1 MRRILLNSAQAAISR
16 HQRKEELRQMWARV
30 ARPLC
35 AKFLG
40 SLVFGTIGFAALT
53 GCVVM
58 AQAPGGAGGA
68 GAGQQAPVQR
78 PSTPGVNSPDANN
91 PDTLTKQV
99 DDKKFAKDAAMG
111 GLYEVQ
117 LGKVAAEK
125 GGSDGV
131 KKFGRKMVDD
141 HSKANDQLKEILT
154 KESLDVPTS
163 LDSKHQSRLDK
174 ISKLSGP
181 AFDKAYIKDQLK
193 DHEKDV
199 SDFQAEAQNGHD
211 PNIKQF
217 ATATLPTLQ
226 EHLSSAKDL
235 KKEK

>member
-1 MRRILLNSAQAAISR
+1 MA
-16 HQRKEELRQMWARV
+16 
-30 ARPLC
+30 
-35 AKFLG
+35 
-40 SLVFGTIGFAALT
+40 FAGLA
-53 GCVVM
+53 GCVAV

-68 GAGQQAPVQR
+68 GGAGAGQPAAR
-78 PSTPGVNSPDANN
+78 PSSNPGMNNPDMNN
-91 PDTLTKQV
+91 PDTMTKQV

-111 GLYEVQ
+111 GLYEVEA
-117 LGKVAAEK
+117 GKVAAEK
-125 GGSDGV
+125 GGTDGV
-131 KKFGRKMVDD
+131 KKFGQKMVDD
-141 HSKANDQLKEILT
+141 HSKANDQLKEILS
-154 KESLDVPTS
+154 KESIDVPTS

-174 ISKLSGP
+174 LSKLSGP

-199 SDFQAEAQNGHD
+199 NDFQAEAQNGHD

-226 EHLSSAKDL
+226 EHLSLAKDL